1 MTSRRIVLDANILIR
16 AMLGV
21 KVGGLLAKHANV
33 VEFCAPSI
41 AFEDAETHL
50 PNIMAKRGIGPAELS
65 LGLDAIRLLV
75 EEVPAEV
82 TEPMCAEALRRIG
95 CRDPD
100 DWPIV
105 AAALAL
111 DCPIWTEDKDF
122 FGAGVATWTSD
133 LVEIYLLGSTPG
145 SADDREQE
153 RARRSVAMKELSQLQ
168 NELGLFDHE

>member
-21 KVGGLLAKHANV
+21 KVGALLAKYANAID
-33 VEFCAPSI
+33 FCAPSI
-41 AFEDAETHL
+41 AFEDADAHL
-50 PNIMAKRGIGPAELS
+50 PDIMAKRGIGSAELS
-65 LGLDAIRLLV
+65 LGLDAVRILV
-75 EEVPAEV
+75 EEVPAEA
-82 TEPMCAEALRRIG
+82 TEPMRAEALRRIG
-95 CRDPD
+95 RRDPD

-133 LVEIYLLGSTPG
+133 LVEIYLLSDTTPG
-145 SADDREQE
+145 TVAD
-153 RARRSVAMKELSQLQ
+153 
-168 NELGLFDHE
+168 